1 MQKGL
6 DSTFVQYGIRA
17 DDLRHIETLAAEH
30 GLDFEWVQEDL
41 LRALHEARN
50 RSHDLGESDVEK
62 LIEKALGKIR

>member
-17 DDLRHIETLAAEH
+17 DDLRLIETLATEH
-30 GLDFEWVQEDL
+30 GLDFEWVQQEL

-50 RSHDLGESDVEK
+50 RSYELSEGDVEK
-62 LIEKALGKIR
+62 LIEKALTKIR